1 MNHNDNTRYYM
12 DEGVYM
18 GHLARLRR
26 LTELEAPELILRNEQ
41 YILDHAVVVQ
51 TDEYGCQH
59 FPASAAPEDADR
71 WLETGCGC
79 ELCIPRY
86 RDPDGAPDTTQ
97 VAGETLDLALE
108 LARQD
113 GGRHL
118 FALYGGEPD
127 CSLSMSLPLTALGSS
142 PEELFRTI
150 WEQQDSCCRALPEPL
165 SVQPR
170 TDDSVTACS
179 GLLLRRVSPT
189 EDRPHEWLCGSEGPA
204 YLARLLRDILSSEDP
219 CLLVLPQQALA
230 EAALRMRDA
239 ER

>member
-1 MNHNDNTRYYM
+1 MSYNHNTRYYM

-51 TDEYGCQH
+51 TDEYGRQH

-71 WLETGCGC
+71 WLEAGCGC
-79 ELCIPRY
+79 EVCIPRY
-86 RDPDGAPDTTQ
+86 RDPDGAPDTTRA
-97 VAGETLDLALE
+97 AGETLDLALE

-127 CSLSMSLPLTALGSS
+127 CSLSMTLPLEALGSS
-142 PEELFRTI
+142 PEELFRAI
-150 WEQQDSCCRALPEPL
+150 WELQDSCSRALPEPL
-165 SVQPR
+165 TVRPC
-170 TDDSVTACS
+170 TDGCVTAHS
-179 GLLLRRVSPT
+179 GPLLLRVIPT
-189 EDRPHEWLCGSEGPA
+189 EDRPREWLHGSEGPA

-230 EAALRMRDA
+230 EAEERMDA
-239 ER
+239 AEH